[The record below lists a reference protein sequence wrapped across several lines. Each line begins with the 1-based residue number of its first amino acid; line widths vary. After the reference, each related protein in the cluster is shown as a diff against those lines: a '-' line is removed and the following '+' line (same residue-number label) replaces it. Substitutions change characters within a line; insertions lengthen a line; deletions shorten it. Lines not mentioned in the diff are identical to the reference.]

1 MQVTIARQLGLEPTT
16 VGNFFM
22 NARRR
27 SMDKWKDEDPKAPTT
42 TILHQQMS
50 PGMEQDDLDHDGDLD
65 NDVED
70 QEDVL

>member
-27 SMDKWKDEDPKAPTT
+27 SMDKWKDEDPKASN
-42 TILHQQMS
+42 LMHQQLS
-50 PGMEQDDLDHDGDLD
+50 PNMDPDDNDDLD
-65 NDVED
+65 NDVDEHC
-70 QEDVL
+70 EEEVL